1 MNLNI
6 YDEVEE
12 KIDKT
17 KTWIN
22 VNRKELLSREIVFK
36 QYYLLAKQFSPKTKT
51 YLWFLI
57 LVDDKPENEEIA
69 KRFKRTHK
77 DNFGR
82 IKIKVAN
89 IWDKTSLTT
98 LKQDAN
104 INIKID
110 EQDDIGEIYQL
121 DV

>member
-1 MNLNI
+1 M
-6 YDEVEE
+6 
-12 KIDKT
+12 
-17 KTWIN
+17 
-22 VNRKELLSREIVFK
+22 
-36 QYYLLAKQFSPKTKT
+36 
-51 YLWFLI
+51 
-57 LVDDKPENEEIA
+57 VDDKPENEEIA